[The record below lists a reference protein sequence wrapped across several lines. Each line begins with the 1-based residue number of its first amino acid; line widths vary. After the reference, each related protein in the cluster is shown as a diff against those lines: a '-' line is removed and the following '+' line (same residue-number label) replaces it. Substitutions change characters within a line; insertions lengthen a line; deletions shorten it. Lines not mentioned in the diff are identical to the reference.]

1 MADLGGFFGG
11 FDPKALENVP
21 LFRELAKL
29 LSWGGG
35 PVNWELAQQLA
46 TGLVGPVRQGI
57 GTDRDTAEL
66 TQAVNAAELWLDPVT
81 ALAAR
86 PGPVVALTPQ
96 EWVARA
102 ATRDGLGVYVEP
114 VATGMRTSLGRGL
127 LGALPEGQEL
137 GGMLG
142 GVLEPLGAMLTGMQ
156 SGAIAGHLAN
166 ELLGTYDLG
175 VPTVEPSTV
184 GSVGDALVRFAD
196 DYGLDQAEV
205 RYWLALREAL
215 LRRIYAGVPWLRDEL
230 VRLVGAF
237 ASEAD
242 YDPGAMIEQLGASGL
257 SPEQLSD
264 PDAVR
269 ELLAG
274 ADQFEVQTTEAQR
287 AVLARFQAL
296 IGFVAGY
303 VEVVVASGGGRPPD
317 RAAADRGG
325 RAAAPGRAA
334 ARASASCSSSS
345 AWTSSRRTPARAASS
360 AARSSPRAGRRAW
373 TASGRTWRGSP
384 LPWSSPTPAAGWSA
398 WPRWRSTTSCTTVE
412 RQAASR

>member
-1 MADLGGFFGG
+1 
-11 FDPKALENVP
+11 
-21 LFRELAKL
+21 
-29 LSWGGG
+29 
-35 PVNWELAQQLA
+35 
-46 TGLVGPVRQGI
+46 
-57 GTDRDTAEL
+57 
-66 TQAVNAAELWLDPVT
+66 
-81 ALAAR
+81 
-86 PGPVVALTPQ
+86 
-96 EWVARA
+96 
-102 ATRDGLGVYVEP
+102 
-114 VATGMRTSLGRGL
+114 
-127 LGALPEGQEL
+127 
-137 GGMLG
+137 MLG

-175 VPTVEPSTV
+175 VPTLEPSTV
-184 GSVGDALVRFAD
+184 GSVGDATLRFAA

-215 LRRIYAGVPWLRDEL
+215 HRRLYAGVPWLREEI

-303 VEVVVASGGGRPPD
+303 VEVVVATAAEGRLTALPRIAEAALRRQAERSEGERFLQQLIGLDIKPADARQGGEFC
-317 RAAADRGG
+317 RAVL
-325 RAAAPGRAA
+325 A
-334 ARASASCSSSS
+334 ARGQEGLDRV
-345 AWTSSRRTPARAASS
+345 WTDVARLPSPEELADPSRWLVRM
-360 AARSSPRAGRRAW
+360 AAREIDDELRDS
-373 TASGRTWRGSP
+373 
-384 LPWSSPTPAAGWSA
+384 
-398 WPRWRSTTSCTTVE
+398 
-412 RQAASR
+412 